1 LAQADSLGC
10 LLGIMHKKM
19 LKVLLVILG
28 TISVGLGILGIFLP
42 LLPTTPFLLLA
53 AFLYARS
60 SQRFYDWLLNNR
72 WFGHYIRNY
81 RERRGISL
89 KIKILAISTLW
100 ITISISAFWFVKIL
114 IVRII
119 LFLIAG
125 AVSWHILSFK
135 TLRNSEADEENIV
148 GQDKK

>member
-1 LAQADSLGC
+1 
-10 LLGIMHKKM
+10 M
-19 LKVLLVILG
+19 VIAG

-72 WFGHYIRNY
+72 WFGSCITNY

-89 KIKILAISTLW
+89 KIKILAVSVLW
-100 ITISISAFWFVKIL
+100 ITMTFSAWFVIKL
-114 IVRII
+114 LMARIV
-119 LFLIAG
+119 LFLIAAG
-125 AVSWHILSFK
+125 VTCHILSFK
-135 TLRNSEADEENIV
+135 TLKHKGNEHAE
-148 GQDKK
+148 

>member
-1 LAQADSLGC
+1 MMQKNNNK
-10 LLGIMHKKM
+10 LLRII
-19 LKVLLVILG
+19 LVLLG

-60 SQRFYDWLLNNR
+60 SQRFYDWLLSNR
-72 WFGHYIRNY
+72 WFGHYVKNY

-100 ITISISAFWFVKIL
+100 ITILFSVFWAVKIL
-114 IVRII
+114 FIRII

-125 AVSWHILSFK
+125 AVTWHILSFK
-135 TLRNSEADEENIV
+135 TLKRRDYD
-148 GQDKK
+148 G